1 MDQVLIERAQAGD
14 HAAFADLVGP
24 HLPVARRVAT
34 SICGEADFDDVVQGS
49 LLKAFEA
56 LRNFD
61 SHREFRPW
69 FLTIVRNE
77 ALNTYRSRG
86 RRRAAEKRLI
96 SDRVPEYSPAAEES
110 VLEAADRE
118 ALIAAVERLSP
129 IDRVTLETRFLA
141 QRSEAETAA
150 ELGVPIGTVKSRSN
164 RALKHLRLVLAALAI
179 VIAVLVIPPVRK
191 AVADWLGLRGVR
203 IEKPSPSP
211 VNTTTTTDQS
221 LTGAAS
227 STSSTSPNGDAIP
240 LGFGESTTLSK
251 ARQLVPFQFSIPHDA
266 DLGDPN
272 AVSVDTSVADG
283 LVTLWWHEIVHGSI
297 PTNPTKPVW
306 ALAFSAFR
314 GTVNDQAF
322 VKILPEGTT
331 VVPVSVNGDS
341 GYWISGSPHDLNITM
356 GDGTYGSMTSR
367 LAGNTLLWQHGDVT
381 YRIEANIDQAAALAI
396 ALTVR

>member
-14 HAAFADLVGP
+14 HAAFADLVRP
-24 HLPVARRVAT
+24 HLPVARRVAA
-34 SICGEADFDDVVQGS
+34 SICGEADFDDVVQVS

-86 RRRAAEKRLI
+86 RRKAAEKRLI
-96 SDRVPEYSPAAEES
+96 SNRVPEYSPAAEDS

-118 ALIAAVERLSP
+118 VLIAAVERLSP

-203 IEKPSPSP
+203 IEKPSPP
-211 VNTTTTTDQS
+211 LVNTTTTTVQS
-221 LTGAAS
+221 LPVAA
-227 STSSTSPNGDAIP
+227 SSTSPNGDTIP
-240 LGFGESTTLSK
+240 PGFGRSTTLTT
-251 ARQLVPFQFSIPHDA
+251 ARQLVPFAFSVPHVA
-266 DLGDPN
+266 SLGDPSD
-272 AVSVDTSVADG
+272 VSVDTSVADG
-283 LVTLWWHEIVHGSI
+283 LVTLWWRETAHGPI
-297 PTNPTKPVW
+297 PTNPANPLW

-314 GTVNDQAF
+314 GSVNDQAF

-331 VVPVSVNGDS
+331 VVAANVNGDS
-341 GYWISGSPHDLNITM
+341 GYWISGFPHDLNITAR
-356 GDGTYGSMTSR
+356 DGTYGSMTSR

-381 YRIEANIDQAAALAI
+381 YRIEANIDQAAALAL